1 MKTINVTKVFNLNE
15 DFLFPNCHV
24 CGKELTPFCITRQE
38 IDDKLDWETV
48 EWFVNMKLLLIDE
61 IEKDKSII
69 YLCKH
74 CLHGEIN
81 ETKS

>member
-1 MKTINVTKVFNLNE
+1 MKTIRVNKVFNLDE

-48 EWFVNMKLLLIDE
+48 EQLIFMKLLLIDE
-61 IEKDKSII
+61 IEKDKSVI

-81 ETKS
+81 VDND

>member
-1 MKTINVTKVFNLNE
+1 MKTIKVTKVFNLNE

-38 IDDKLDWETV
+38 IDNNLDCEIV
-48 EWFVNMKLLLIDE
+48 DSLLNMGLLLVDE
-61 IEKDKSII
+61 IGKNKSLI

-81 ETKS
+81 ATNN